1 RGGARAPRGAGAPR
15 RVVRRAVRAPRRLP
29 RDTWQPPLP
38 LGYAASIQGLG
49 GFAAPLLAGASFTM
63 AALLLPTL
71 AAAQPRFARW
81 PDAAV
86 SLFIASGLAQIGAV
100 QAAVW
105 ARRYDTLPEELAQ
118 WWPGEMRDGRP
129 TRWLRNVQRGHATLS
144 LRWADRTR
152 GFYHAGIVLLLSG
165 TLVVGVPPGR
175 VPGPRWTLIGTA
187 AVGLVGELAW
197 LVHAAFFD
205 PARRRAAH
213 GHAAAGVA
221 GLVAASASLPSF
233 GGTGRAVAGVVLA
246 GAAAGHAVV
255 TARAVREVWAGRVV
269 RGRGLGAP
277 VRRVVRGRG
286 SGALLRR
293 VVRGTRSGAPPRRAV
308 RGTTSVA
315 SPRVW
320 PTVAFATGAAVLA
333 AGAGLLLTTDS
344 APARAAVATSA
355 ALVAGAHLARFVRL
369 VLAERAEDGEQ

>member
-1 RGGARAPRGAGAPR
+1 M
-15 RVVRRAVRAPRRLP
+15 RRAARAPRRLP

-118 WWPGEMRDGRP
+118 WWPGEMQGGRP

-187 AVGLVGELAW
+187 AVGLAGELAW

-213 GHAAAGVA
+213 GHAAAAVA
-221 GLVAASASLPSF
+221 GLVAATASLPSF
-233 GGTGRAVAGVVLA
+233 GGTGRVAAGVVLA
-246 GAAAGHAVV
+246 GAAAGHGVA
-255 TARAVREVWAGRVV
+255 TARAVREVRAARAVRARRAGRDT
-269 RGRGLGAP
+269 AP
-277 VRRVVRGRG
+277 
-286 SGALLRR
+286 A
-293 VVRGTRSGAPPRRAV
+293 APPRL
-308 RGTTSVA
+308 
-315 SPRVW
+315 W
-320 PTVAFATGAAVLA
+320 PTAAFATGTAVLA

-344 APARAAVATSA
+344 TPFRTAVATSA
-355 ALVAGAHLARFVRL
+355 ALVAGAHLARFVGL
-369 VLAERAEDGEQ
+369 VLVERAEDGEE

>member
-1 RGGARAPRGAGAPR
+1 MRP
-15 RVVRRAVRAPRRLP
+15 PRRLP

-71 AAAQPRFARW
+71 AADQPRFARW

-118 WWPGEMRDGRP
+118 WWPGEVRDGRP

-187 AVGLVGELAW
+187 ALGLAGELAW
-197 LVHAAFFD
+197 LVHAAFLD
-205 PARRRAAH
+205 RTRRRAAH
-213 GHAAAGVA
+213 GHVAAAVA
-221 GLVAASASLPSF
+221 GLVAGAALLPPF
-233 GGTGRAVAGVVLA
+233 GGAGRVVAGVVLG
-246 GAAAGHAVV
+246 GAAVGHAVV
-255 TARAVREVWAGRVV
+255 AARAARA
-269 RGRGLGAP
+269 A
-277 VRRVVRGRG
+277 
-286 SGALLRR
+286 
-293 VVRGTRSGAPPRRAV
+293 RGTGAAAPPRAWSA
-308 RGTTSVA
+308 T
-315 SPRVW
+315 
-320 PTVAFATGAAVLA
+320 AFATGTAVLA
-333 AGAGLLLTTDS
+333 AAATLLLTTDS
-344 APARAAVATSA
+344 TPARVAVATSA
-355 ALVAGAHLARFVRL
+355 ALAAGAHLARFVAL
-369 VLAERAEDGEQ
+369 VLAERAEDEEEQ

>member
-1 RGGARAPRGAGAPR
+1 MGRSGGARAPRGAGAPR
-15 RVVRRAVRAPRRLP
+15 RVARRAVRAPRLP

-213 GHAAAGVA
+213 GHAAAAVA
-221 GLVAASASLPSF
+221 GLVAAASLLSF

-246 GAAAGHAVV
+246 GAAAGHGVA
-255 TARAVREVWAGRVV
+255 TARAAREVRAARARRAGRDAASA
-269 RGRGLGAP
+269 AP
-277 VRRVVRGRG
+277 
-286 SGALLRR
+286 
-293 VVRGTRSGAPPRRAV
+293 
-308 RGTTSVA
+308 
-315 SPRVW
+315 PRVW
-320 PTVAFATGAAVLA
+320 PTAAFATGAAVLA
-333 AGAGLLLTTDS
+333 AGAGLLLTTGS
-344 APARAAVATSA
+344 TPVLTAVATSA

-369 VLAERAEDGEQ
+369 VLAERAEDAEDGEDGEQ

>member
-1 RGGARAPRGAGAPR
+1 MRAPRGAGAPR
-15 RVVRRAVRAPRRLP
+15 RAVRAPRRLA

-49 GFAAPLLAGASFTM
+49 GFAAPLLAGAGFTM

-86 SLFIASGLAQIGAV
+86 SLFLASGLAQIGAV

-118 WWPGEMRDGRP
+118 WWPGEVRDGRP
-129 TRWLRNVQRGHATLS
+129 TRWLRNVQRGHAALS

-175 VPGPRWTLIGTA
+175 VPGARWTLIGTA
-187 AVGLVGELAW
+187 ALGLAGELAW
-197 LVHAAFFD
+197 LVHAAFLD

-213 GHAAAGVA
+213 GHAAAAVA
-221 GLVAASASLPSF
+221 GLVAGVASVPGF
-233 GGTGRAVAGVVLA
+233 GGTGRGVAAVVLA
-246 GAAAGHAVV
+246 GAAVGHLVVVARLVRPVRGGGSGSSAGSRPGTWSGAWTWTTGALGVGAVV
-255 TARAVREVWAGRVV
+255 
-269 RGRGLGAP
+269 LGA
-277 VRRVVRGRG
+277 
-286 SGALLRR
+286 GAGVLL
-293 VVRGTRSGAPPRRAV
+293 
-308 RGTTSVA
+308 
-315 SPRVW
+315 
-320 PTVAFATGAAVLA
+320 ATGATPVRAVVA
-333 AGAGLLLTTDS
+333 AG
-344 APARAAVATSA
+344 VVV
-355 ALVAGAHLARFVRL
+355 VAGGHLARFVAL
-369 VLAERAEDGEQ
+369 VRAERGEDGEG

>member
-1 RGGARAPRGAGAPR
+1 M
-15 RVVRRAVRAPRRLP
+15 VRRAVRAPRRLP

-221 GLVAASASLPSF
+221 GLVAASASLPSV
-233 GGTGRAVAGVVLA
+233 GGTGRAVAGAVLA

-255 TARAVREVWAGRVV
+255 TARAVREVWAGCVV
-269 RGRGLGAP
+269 RGRGLGALLRRVVRGGASGAP
-277 VRRVVRGRG
+277 VRRVVRGTG
-286 SGALLRR
+286 SGASLRR

-308 RGTTSVA
+308 RGTTSGA
-315 SPRVW
+315 SPSVW

-344 APARAAVATSA
+344 TPARAAVATSA

>member
-1 RGGARAPRGAGAPR
+1 MRP
-15 RVVRRAVRAPRRLP
+15 PRRLP

-118 WWPGEMRDGRP
+118 WWPGEVRDGRP

-187 AVGLVGELAW
+187 ALGLAGELAW

-213 GHAAAGVA
+213 GHLAAAVAGLAAGVA
-221 GLVAASASLPSF
+221 SVPSF
-233 GGTGRAVAGVVLA
+233 GGTGRVVAGVVLA
-246 GAAAGHAVV
+246 GAAAGHGVVTGRAVRAV
-255 TARAVREVWAGRVV
+255 RTARAVRVVPAARASRVV
-269 RGRGLGAP
+269 RA
-277 VRRVVRGRG
+277 VRWV
-286 SGALLRR
+286 
-293 VVRGTRSGAPPRRAV
+293 RAV
-308 RGTTSVA
+308 PRTA
-315 SPRVW
+315 SAPSPMVRSA
-320 PTVAFATGAAVLA
+320 VAFGTGTAVLA

-344 APARAAVATSA
+344 APVRAAVAA
-355 ALVAGAHLARFVRL
+355 GAVLAAGAHLARFVAL
-369 VLAERAEDGEQ
+369 VLAERAEDDGEG